1 LRFGANKDNKKNF
14 ELIVAR
20 TQLKRGAN
28 EERVS
33 HIAFQNKK

>member
-14 ELIVAR
+14 ELTITR
-20 TQLKRGAN
+20 TQLKSGAN

-33 HIAFQNKK
+33 HIAFQSKK